1 MRLITGNVENPQAES
16 FENLGALN
24 GDGIYEVKPFKDWEG
39 SHAWKDKIFSMRL
52 CNAGEILDINAEN
65 KGKDENAQ
73 LEFAKF
79 EILSRSILSIE
90 GRSLINAEELTRYN
104 EANKTDF
111 QSPREWVS
119 IFLRNLEKVVVDRLD
134 AVYGALTLK
143 QARQLQGNVIC
154 GITNQLYPKSAIPAG
169 SFYVK
174 YELAEIITPEGI
186 AGYVGD
192 YQKDFIIISAN
203 TLTPKEEVIESEP
216 NVENNKPEIP
226 ATKEGESFEERK
238 QQLEDKD
245 ARSASTEV

>member
-1 MRLITGNVENPQAES
+1 
-16 FENLGALN
+16 
-24 GDGIYEVKPFKDWEG
+24 
-39 SHAWKDKIFSMRL
+39 
-52 CNAGEILDINAEN
+52 
-65 KGKDENAQ
+65 
-73 LEFAKF
+73 
-79 EILSRSILSIE
+79 
-90 GRSLINAEELTRYN
+90 
-104 EANKTDF
+104 
-111 QSPREWVS
+111 
-119 IFLRNLEKVVVDRLD
+119 
-134 AVYGALTLK
+134 VYGALTLK